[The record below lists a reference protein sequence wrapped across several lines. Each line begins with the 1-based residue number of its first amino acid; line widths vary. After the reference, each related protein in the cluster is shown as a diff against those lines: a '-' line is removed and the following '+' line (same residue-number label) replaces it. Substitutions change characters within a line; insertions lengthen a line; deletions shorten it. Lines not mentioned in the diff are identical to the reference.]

1 MLTPDVTYKTYLAEI
16 DRYLRDSRAFAEEL
30 KGLEREKLRES
41 AEVSRSFE
49 QELRCLE
56 SRVHDA
62 EKSYEKTARM
72 LNSGELRAVGA
83 LIPVRV
89 RPAPS
94 CDRLDALLNRQAELI
109 KQIELLSRQY
119 VSECAAEEASERRAA
134 RALEAR
140 RRALHDQLAQRDDE
154 PPSEESSSR
163 IPGCLPRLA
172 AFLLIALSAL
182 GCFLFVV
189 D

>member
-62 EKSYEKTARM
+62 EKSYEQTARM

-83 LIPVRV
+83 LIPIRV
-89 RPAPS
+89 RPAPG
-94 CDRLDALLNRQAELI
+94 CDRLDALLN
-109 KQIELLSRQY
+109 
-119 VSECAAEEASERRAA
+119 
-134 RALEAR
+134 
-140 RRALHDQLAQRDDE
+140 
-154 PPSEESSSR
+154 
-163 IPGCLPRLA
+163 
-172 AFLLIALSAL
+172 
-182 GCFLFVV
+182 
-189 D
+189 